1 MQAWISTGTPEN
13 WETAI
18 SGNIWGVRESLKYAW
33 EKLQKGD
40 LLFFYATKPIKGI
53 IGVARIGNKF
63 KQDKPLWKQEL
74 KENKVIWPYRYDFKV
89 EFVLPRVDWETK
101 KVSVTGLPIMA
112 GLNLIKNMNLAR
124 SLLQKMDGD
133 WNTELRLLLE
143 KGPEEVPAGKIPK
156 VNLHD
161 EIKEKLLELGKIE
174 GYIAEKEYIIPDLG
188 ERLDVVWRRV
198 AASVPTYVFEVQ
210 IGGNLHQALAK
221 LKHAYDIW
229 NSNIFIISED
239 KDTQKINQLI
249 SGTFHEIKDRIR
261 VLTVDKIKKVYDVQ
275 IEDNRLK
282 REIGFR

>member
-1 MQAWISTGTPEN
+1 
-13 WETAI
+13 
-18 SGNIWGVRESLKYAW
+18 
-33 EKLQKGD
+33 
-40 LLFFYATKPIKGI
+40 
-53 IGVARIGNKF
+53 
-63 KQDKPLWKQEL
+63 
-74 KENKVIWPYRYDFKV
+74 
-89 EFVLPRVDWETK
+89 
-101 KVSVTGLPIMA
+101 
-112 GLNLIKNMNLAR
+112 
-124 SLLQKMDGD
+124 MDGD